1 MSRLKAEMRIK
12 ESNRCSSL
20 CNKVGRERV
29 NLILL
34 LLLSII
40 STLSFAPPC
49 AAQSGYEIRNAVVTP
64 EYGYEDF
71 TYSAQVWMSE
81 EAASKVGVIAVTK
94 FSLKLNIYDDG
105 KLIHSESSPSQTGMG
120 KSSFTFGPYS
130 FKNRFGI
137 TSTSNATFEFIFY
150 AGGQQ
155 VAKTPRIKGPIVQPP
170 TITGIQY
177 EKNPYFFQGISVSAG
192 FKDMDELLPAPTCH
206 LEIAGPLGVADS
218 RSWITAD
225 ISCQASGKST
235 YSCTISEDLSSY
247 RDGGN
252 FSFKLV
258 YNNLKLDPLIYGP
271 YNVSLQP
278 YNPAIEKVSIPK
290 LLDYTN
296 FTIQAYV
303 RDAGVKMLGG
313 SPYGSMASL
322 IISHPQK
329 GEMAYASSEPT
340 VRGSSLVYEWTNANI
355 PALFNR
361 SDVQLA
367 KNAPF
372 LAKVIYKNENWDYQ
386 AEKSNLSFKV
396 VEEIPKLDLQYPSNV
411 YVRAGESTAQD
422 IIATVTFSKGAGEMN
437 FKLSGP
443 DQNLDSTEKA
453 VPLGGGRYQFKKQ
466 VTFDDRHINNN
477 YTLTL
482 SFVHP
487 TLEDGRYTFEDKFI
501 KVSPLSVQFS
511 LSDVSPTTGLWN
523 DSYTYS
529 LKIDTTIVPLDVRLQ
544 TYDPCTSEWTDK
556 GAKKATA
563 ESSLLNW
570 TLKPFYYEC
579 KEMQQQ
585 GAKYRFKASF
595 AGNDY
600 FSKPY
605 YGPRSSPV
613 LISLDSDPVVYVTE
627 GSESSSSIVA
637 VVEYGAGQGQATL
650 WLEGPEKS
658 LEETSQGIAQD
669 GNRYRY
675 EWSLP
680 FDEADI
686 GKNFNYTISY
696 KHASLAAEMQLAEE
710 AIAVKEISISF
721 GDANVAPEKG
731 KWNET
736 YAYSVPIDTSVEMK
750 VALEIYNP
758 CRWEWVERASGTV
771 SPGESL
777 FNLTA
782 QPFQYKC
789 ADAEGKEAHY
799 RFVARMAEERFE
811 SKVYF
816 GPFIN
821 GGKPEL
827 VSVDFEPI
835 LQVSEDA
842 PAYQSV
848 KATVDFQQGQDAI
861 EITTVGPDK
870 IPATEEMKAVYLG
883 ATQYLYTWSKE
894 FGKGDVGN
902 HTISLHNVH
911 PKTAGGEIAFTG
923 TMTVVLEKTDSGL
936 EPKAIGDV
944 NYLPVLFVTPDTGAS
959 QALRAEVFSPG
970 GKGTLT
976 LNLTGEGKNKQ
987 IEMSVTDLGGNRYR
1001 YDYAEPF
1008 DATHAGNSYMFSLD
1022 YQLDGNRYG
1031 LFNNHLMQVALEG
1044 TEPQPIWEPKL
1055 LLEYDTTLYVPAGGK
1070 ADQLI
1075 HATINY
1081 SESGGIL
1088 KLKLAGP
1095 NKNFTKDLSDR
1106 AIGLDKYLYEAE
1118 IPFDENDIG
1127 NSFTISLAF
1136 NHTRMLGRDFRFADH
1151 YMRVL
1156 RKASA
1161 SQQGSSGTG
1170 NGGQINRVFNDSA
1183 VTVIGNVTP
1192 AAGVIQAWD
1201 EKDLLHVLT
1210 YTLQLENWSSQQVPW
1225 IELSVRPFGSDQ
1237 PWKIVGDKKRYNP
1250 AKGSVSWTLKPFWE
1264 TPFLGMAEYRFLIDG
1279 AETKV
1284 FEGPNIIAVVYNPTD
1299 SWTVKVHNFEAT
1311 INATEN
1317 LTVCLVGGD
1326 NRLPEKIKSWTPNG
1340 QCMDYR
1346 SGSGEQTLKW
1356 QAVDYRPLYYDFD
1369 IRAKGA
1375 K

>member
-1 MSRLKAEMRIK
+1 VSRLKAEMRI
-12 ESNRCSSL
+12 EVSNRCSSS
-20 CNKVGRERV
+20 CNKVGRLRL

-34 LLLSII
+34 LLLSTI

-120 KSSFTFGPYS
+120 KSSFTFGPYN

-218 RSWITAD
+218 RSWTTAD

-340 VRGSSLVYEWTNANI
+340 MRGSSLVYEWTNANI

-361 SDVQLA
+361 GDVQLA

-372 LAKVIYKNENWDYQ
+372 LAKVIYKNVNWDYQ
-386 AEKSNLSFKV
+386 AEKSNISFKV

-443 DQNLDSTEKA
+443 GQNLDSTEKA

-511 LSDVSPTTGLWN
+511 LADVSPTTGLWN

-579 KEMQQQ
+579 KEMQPQ

-605 YGPRSSPV
+605 NGPTFKGGSPV

-627 GSESSSSIVA
+627 GSESSSNIQA

-650 WLEGPEKS
+650 RLEGPEKS
-658 LEETSQGIAQD
+658 LEETSHGVILG

-680 FDEADI
+680 FDEANI

-696 KHASLAAEMQLAEE
+696 KHASLAAEMQLAEKS
-710 AIAVKEISISF
+710 ITVKAISINF
-721 GDANVAPEKG
+721 AGATVAPVKG
-731 KWNET
+731 KWNDT
-736 YAYSVPIDTSVEMK
+736 YVYSVPASASVEMK
-750 VALEIYNP
+750 VTLEVYNP
-758 CRWEWVERASGTV
+758 CRWEWVERAYGTAL
-771 SPGESL
+771 PGESL
-777 FNLTA
+777 VNLTA
-782 QPFQYKC
+782 QPFKYKC
-789 ADAEGKEAHY
+789 ADAEGKEASY
-799 RFVARMAEERFE
+799 RFVASFAGERFE
-811 SKVYF
+811 SNIYS
-816 GPFIN
+816 GPMIG

-827 VSVDFEPI
+827 VSLDYSPVLYVTEYAPANQVVKAIVDSPLGPAATVLKISGPEMDFE
-835 LQVSEDA
+835 QQSEGA
-842 PAYQSV
+842 
-848 KATVDFQQGQDAI
+848 FLGGQRYA
-861 EITTVGPDK
+861 
-870 IPATEEMKAVYLG
+870 
-883 ATQYLYTWSKE
+883 YTWSIP
-894 FGKGDVGN
+894 FGVDNVGN
-902 HTISLHNVH
+902 HNISLRYLH
-911 PKTAGGEIAFTG
+911 PEVAGGEISFPEQS
-923 TMTVVLEKTDSGL
+923 MRVM
-936 EPKAIGDV
+936 
-944 NYLPVLFVTPDTGAS
+944 
-959 QALRAEVFSPG
+959 RAEV
-970 GKGTLT
+970 KV
-976 LNLTGEGKNKQ
+976 EEEKIK
-987 IEMSVTDLGGNRYR
+987 
-1001 YDYAEPF
+1001 
-1008 DATHAGNSYMFSLD
+1008 
-1022 YQLDGNRYG
+1022 
-1031 LFNNHLMQVALEG
+1031 
-1044 TEPQPIWEPKL
+1044 
-1055 LLEYDTTLYVPAGGK
+1055 
-1070 ADQLI
+1070 
-1075 HATINY
+1075 
-1081 SESGGIL
+1081 
-1088 KLKLAGP
+1088 
-1095 NKNFTKDLSDR
+1095 FTQ
-1106 AIGLDKYLYEAE
+1106 AY
-1118 IPFDENDIG
+1118 
-1127 NSFTISLAF
+1127 
-1136 NHTRMLGRDFRFADH
+1136 
-1151 YMRVL
+1151 
-1156 RKASA
+1156 
-1161 SQQGSSGTG
+1161 
-1170 NGGQINRVFNDSA
+1170 
-1183 VTVIGNVTP
+1183 VTP
-1192 AAGVIQAWD
+1192 ANGSIFTGF
-1201 EKDLLHVLT
+1201 T
-1210 YTLQLENWSSQQVPW
+1210 YCVKAE
-1225 IELSVRPFGSDQ
+1225 SDQ
-1237 PWKIVGDKKRYNP
+1237 KNYDVELFTQEPGSSKWISQGTIPYNGTSQVLCWP
-1250 AKGSVSWTLKPFWE
+1250 EV
-1264 TPFLGMAEYRFLIDG
+1264 LIDG
-1279 AETKV
+1279 SEYGMAKYRFSSGSARSEV
-1284 FEGPNIIAVVYNPTD
+1284 FEGPSIEPV
-1299 SWTVKVHNFEAT
+1299 SF
-1311 INATEN
+1311 INATISPSHGPLYKTNPLLGEISRVYMYSIIVQFMKP
-1317 LTVCLVGGD
+1317 LAGD
-1326 NRLPEKIKSWTPNG
+1326 MKEVRLEVYDPSSESWLYAGSQTYDASKTKIVFKVNFAGLPFQEPFLGETK
-1340 QCMDYR
+1340 YR
-1346 SGSGEQTLKW
+1346 LLASGEDLGEFIGPTIDVNLRNEQAIAQGKDYTYQLEVRSSLPKVDIALAYTKNNVNWLKGDKRTYESLNQEWKPLKW
-1356 QAVDYRPLYYDFD
+1356 EKYPKHYAYEFEVDYV
-1369 IRAKGA
+1369 A
-1375 K
+1375 